1 MGEVKK
7 GATGYDAAML
17 NSSRP
22 IAVRDQA
29 AGAGDLDPIQAYL
42 IVTVILSETTG
53 GLNG

>member
-1 MGEVKK
+1 MGLRC
-7 GATGYDAAML
+7 TIL

-29 AGAGDLDPIQAYL
+29 TGAGDLDPIQVYL
-42 IVTVILSETTG
+42 IVTVILSETIG